1 MGGSKLKSVH
11 VVIIGSFAC
20 ALVVAGLYFLIIKKQ
35 YQQLGALNTQYQQ
48 LSQEY
53 ARKPQAE
60 ARLAEAREK
69 NRIVLVKYDQYLREK
84 MPPITFQDR
93 AQGMIALWKE
103 QAEVLGPML
112 QSWPRRTGVILA
124 SGVQV
129 PAAPVNPNAID
140 TSLIT
145 IPIGSFSVRGDFST
159 ILSHLRSWNKFNRL
173 VRIDVGRL
181 TGPSPG
187 MQADY
192 SVTVFIFP
200 RGETGQT
207 IAMASGGGP
216 GEAAMAAPMPAPMPA
231 PAPMPMPAGPSGGG
245 PPPDS
250 VGDAPGTPGP

>member
-1 MGGSKLKSVH
+1 MGGSKLKSLH
-11 VVIIGSFAC
+11 IVIIGSFAC

-53 ARKPQAE
+53 ARKAQAE
-60 ARLAEAREK
+60 ARLAEAKEK
-69 NRIVLVKYDQYLREK
+69 NRIVLVKYDKYLREK

-124 SGVQV
+124 NNVQV
-129 PAAPVNPNAID
+129 PPAPVNPNAID
-140 TSLIT
+140 PTLIT
-145 IPIGSFSVRGDFST
+145 IPIGSFTVRGDFST

-200 RGETGQT
+200 RGEAGQN
-207 IAMASGGGP
+207 IVMAGGGP
-216 GEAAMAAPMPAPMPA
+216 GEAGMAA
-231 PAPMPMPAGPSGGG
+231 PAPMGMPPGGAPPAPIGAQGDQGPIPGTPAGP
-245 PPPDS
+245 
-250 VGDAPGTPGP
+250 